1 MPTRVYLGHL
11 SRDASDRDIEQL
23 FKNCGHIREVT
34 LKNGFGFVDFDDS
47 KDADN
52 AVHDF
57 HGKDFLGERLVVEI
71 ARGERKRDDLR
82 GSDRYGPPE
91 RTEYRLMVG
100 NLAHGVSWQDI
111 KDLMRKA
118 GEVTYADLVKDQD
131 NQGVVEFQTEEDV
144 QKALKTLDGELL
156 RGRPVALRLFDPLR
170 DTAPRE
176 GGRGGRDRGR
186 ERERDRGDRYGRE
199 RGNSRG
205 RGYDRDRRDRDRRR
219 SRSPSRGRRGES
231 QDRGHPRRAN
241 GGNRADRDREREREF
256 ERERDR
262 ERMYVGRG
270 SRRSRSQSPIVRRG
284 RSRSGSRD

>member
-11 SRDASDRDIEQL
+11 SRDASDRDIERL
-23 FKNCGHIREVT
+23 FKNYGHIREVT
-34 LKNGFGFVDFDDS
+34 VKNGFGFVDFDDS
-47 KDADN
+47 KDADD

-71 ARGERKRDDLR
+71 ARGERRRDDVR

-111 KDLMRKA
+111 KDMMRKA
-118 GEVTYADLVKDQD
+118 GEVTYADLIKDQD
-131 NQGVVEFQTEEDV
+131 NQGVVEFQTEEDA
-144 QKALKTLDGELL
+144 QKALKTMDGELL
-156 RGRPVALRLFDPLR
+156 RGQPVALRLFDPSR
-170 DTAPRE
+170 DTVPRE

-186 ERERDRGDRYGRE
+186 ERERDRGNRYGRE
-199 RGNSRG
+199 RGYSRERG
-205 RGYDRDRRDRDRRR
+205 GYDRGRRDRRHR

-231 QDRGHPRRAN
+231 RDRSRERRAN
-241 GGNRADRDREREREF
+241 GGHRTDRDREREREF

-262 ERMYVGRG
+262 ERLYERG
-270 SRRSRSQSPIVRRG
+270 SRRSGSRSPVARRG